1 MSDQEKLTYDD
12 TGVRYEDLDSFKVL
26 AQEAAR
32 RTADNINRF
41 AGFREVPWSRGE
53 SAYLIETPWG
63 YFAHVE
69 EGLGTKVLVADELFR
84 DLGTSYYSFIAQDT
98 VAMIVNDMLTLG
110 AMPLSVAMHIAV
122 GDAAWLTNPTRN
134 THLVSGWKYACDL
147 AGASWGCG
155 ETPALTDV
163 VYPHTAVLS
172 GSAMG
177 IVMPKG
183 NVIKP
188 RIQHGDAIVVL
199 RSVSIHA
206 NGLSLARKVAD
217 KLPKRYETQMPDGRM
232 FGEALLQP
240 TPIYRRLIE
249 ACLKSGLNIHALV
262 NITGHGWRKLMRA
275 QEPFVYVVET
285 LPEPQAEFLFMQ
297 QVGPIDDE
305 EAYRTFNMGAGFA
318 FIIPEIEVERLL
330 TIADVHATAAM
341 RVGHVEKQ
349 GSEKRVEIPSK
360 NITYRE
366 KDMRIR

>member
-1 MSDQEKLTYDD
+1 MSDQVKLTYGDS
-12 TGVRYEDLDSFKVL
+12 GVPYEDLDAFKVL
-26 AQEAAR
+26 AQDAAR
-32 RTADNINRF
+32 RTAANLNRF
-41 AGFREVPWSRGE
+41 PGFHEVPWSRGE
-53 SAYLIETPWG
+53 SAYLIETPWC
-63 YFAHVE
+63 YLAHVE

-84 DLGTSYYSFIAQDT
+84 DLGASYYSFIAQDT

-110 AMPLSVAMHIAV
+110 AMPLSIAMHLAV
-122 GDAAWLTNPTRN
+122 GDADWLTNQSRN
-134 THLVSGWKYACDL
+134 MHLVSGWKYACDL

-155 ETPALTDV
+155 ETPALTDI

-183 NVIKP
+183 NVIKTC
-188 RIQHGDAIVVL
+188 IQHDDAIVIV
-199 RSVSIHA
+199 RSNGIHA
-206 NGLSLARKVAD
+206 NGLSLARRVAA
-217 KLPKRYETQMPDGRM
+217 KLPRRYETQMPDGRT

-249 ACLKSGLNIHALV
+249 ACLKSGLDIHALV

-297 QVGPIDDE
+297 QEGPIDDE

-318 FIIPEIEVERLL
+318 FIIPAKEVEWLF
-330 TIADVHATAAM
+330 TMADAHEATALC
-341 RVGHVEKQ
+341 VGHVEKC
-349 GSEKRVEIPSK
+349 GDEKRVEILPK
-360 NITYRE
+360 NIVYHAKE
-366 KDMRIR
+366 LQIR